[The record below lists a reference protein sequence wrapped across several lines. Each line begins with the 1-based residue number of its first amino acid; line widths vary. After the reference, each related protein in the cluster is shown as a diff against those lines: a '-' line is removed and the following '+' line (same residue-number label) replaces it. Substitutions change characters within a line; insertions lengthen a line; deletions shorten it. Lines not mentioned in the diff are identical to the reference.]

1 MINKPRGTED
11 ILPADTPLWR
21 KIEQTTH
28 DVCKCFGFK
37 EIRTPV
43 FEDTALFQRG
53 VGDTTDVVQKEMYTF
68 EDKGGRSI
76 TLRPEGTASLAR
88 SFIENSLYANPQPTK
103 LYYLISCYRYEKP
116 QSGRLREFHQ
126 FGIECF
132 GGTSDATDA
141 EIITLALTF
150 FNKLGV
156 KNLKL
161 NLNSIG
167 CPVCKKAYNEKLRE
181 YFEAHRE
188 TLCDTCKTRL
198 EKNPMRI
205 IDCKSEICSKLA
217 ENAPKM
223 IDHLCDECSDHFKKT
238 TDYLDAVGIEY
249 TINPDI
255 VRGLDYYTRTVFEIT
270 SDALGAQSTVC
281 GGGRYNGLVEELGG
295 KATEG
300 IGFAVGIER
309 LVMIMKAQGLSD
321 DMQDNIDIFVAS
333 IGNSADVAAQKL
345 VYDLRLKGICA
356 ERDLALRSVKAQ
368 MKFANKLNAKYSVVL
383 GDDEVANNKAIIKN
397 METGET
403 CETATDADS
412 IIAVIRNQEEL
423 KWNLKLCKG

>member
-11 ILPADTPLWR
+11 ILPADSPLWQR
-21 KIEQTTH
+21 IEQIAREA
-28 DVCKCFGFK
+28 CAAYGYR

-76 TLRPEGTASLAR
+76 TLRPEGTASLVR
-88 SFIENSLYANPQPTK
+88 SFIENSLYAEPQPTK
-103 LYYLISCYRYEKP
+103 LCYLISCYRYEKP

-126 FGIECF
+126 FGVECF

-141 EIITLALTF
+141 EIIALAMTF
-150 FNKLGV
+150 FQRLGIQ
-156 KNLKL
+156 NLKL

-167 CPVCKKAYNEKLRE
+167 CPVCKKEYNEKLKA
-181 YFEAHRE
+181 YFSQYRDR
-188 TLCDTCKTRL
+188 LCDTCKGRL

-205 IDCKSEICSKLA
+205 IDCKSEICSEIAKA
-217 ENAPKM
+217 APKM
-223 IDHLCDECSDHFKKT
+223 IDYLCEDCRGHLDKT
-238 TDYLDAVGIEY
+238 LSYLDAMKIPY
-249 TINPDI
+249 RMDPDI

-295 KATEG
+295 KPTEG
-300 IGFAVGIER
+300 IGFAVGLER
-309 LVMIMKAQGLSD
+309 LIMIMKKQGLD
-321 DMQDNIDIFVAS
+321 LAVPKAAPDIFVAA
-333 IGNSADVAAQKL
+333 IGNDADILAQKL
-345 VYDLRLKGICA
+345 VFALRSMGCHA
-356 ERDLALRSVKAQ
+356 ERDLCGRSVKAQ
-368 MKFANKLNAKYSVVL
+368 MKYANKLGATYSMVL
-383 GDDEVANNKAIIKN
+383 GDDETAAGQAELKN

-403 CETATDADS
+403 VSVPLTAEEIYT
-412 IIAVIRNQEEL
+412 IIKHI
-423 KWNLKLCKG
+423 

>member
-11 ILPADTPLWR
+11 ILPIDSPLWQR
-21 KIEQTTH
+21 IEQAARE
-28 DVCKCFGFK
+28 VCAAYGYK

-76 TLRPEGTASLAR
+76 TLRPEGTASLVR
-88 SFIENSLYANPQPTK
+88 SFIENSLYADPQPTK
-103 LYYLISCYRYEKP
+103 LFYLISCYRYEKP

-141 EIITLALTF
+141 EVIALALAF
-150 FNKLGV
+150 FEKLGV
-156 KNLKL
+156 RGLKL

-167 CPVCKKAYNEKLRE
+167 CPVCKKDYNEKLRK
-181 YFEAHRE
+181 YFSQH
-188 TLCDTCKTRL
+188 TDKLCETCKTRL
-198 EKNPMRI
+198 DKNPMRI
-205 IDCKSEICSKLA
+205 IDCKSEICSA
-217 ENAPKM
+217 ISADAPKM
-223 IDHLCDECSDHFKKT
+223 IDHLCEDCQAHLDKT
-238 TDYLDAVGIEY
+238 IQYLNSMGIAY
-249 TINPDI
+249 TIDSTI

-295 KATEG
+295 KPTEG
-300 IGFAVGIER
+300 IGFAAGLER
-309 LVMIMKAQGLSD
+309 LVMIMKSQGLDKDLIADKPSL
-321 DMQDNIDIFVAS
+321 FVAA
-333 IGNSADVAAQKL
+333 IGDVADIAAQKL
-345 VYDLRLKGICA
+345 VFDLRKYGIHA
-356 ERDLALRSVKAQ
+356 ERDLCDRSVKAQ
-368 MKFANKLNAKYSVVL
+368 MKYANKLGAKYSMVL
-383 GDDEVANNKAIIKN
+383 GEDEITANQADIKN

-403 CETATDADS
+403 TSVALTAEAIRS
-412 IIAVIRNQEEL
+412 ILE
-423 KWNLKLCKG
+423 G

>member
-11 ILPADTPLWR
+11 ILPSDSPLWHR
-21 KIEQTTH
+21 IEQAAH
-28 DVCKCFGFK
+28 DVCEKYGFA

-43 FEDTALFQRG
+43 FEDTNLFQRG

-116 QSGRLREFHQ
+116 QAGRLREFHQ

-141 EIITLALTF
+141 EVISLALTF
-150 FNKLGV
+150 FNKLGI
-156 KNLKL
+156 KDLTL
-161 NLNSIG
+161 NINSIG
-167 CPVCKKAYNEKLRE
+167 CPVCKKEYNEKLKA
-181 YFEAHRE
+181 YFEE
-188 TLCDTCKTRL
+188 YKDELCETCKTRL

-205 IDCKSEICSKLA
+205 IDCKSEICSKIA
-217 ENAPKM
+217 EKAPKM
-223 IDHLCDECSDHFKKT
+223 IDNLCDDCKSHFNKT
-238 TDYLDAVGIEY
+238 TTYLDAVGIDY
-249 TINPDI
+249 VINPDI

-295 KATEG
+295 KPTEG

-309 LVMIMKAQGLSD
+309 LVMIMKAQGLADGDSVTP
-321 DMQDNIDIFVAS
+321 DIFVAA
-333 IGNSADVAAQKL
+333 IGDTADTAAQKL
-345 VYDLRLKGICA
+345 VYDLRLCGIKA
-356 ERDLALRSVKAQ
+356 ERDLCNRSVKAQ
-368 MKFANKLNAKYSVVL
+368 MKYANKLGAKFSVVL
-383 GDDEVANNKAIIKN
+383 GDDEITNNHAEIKN
-397 METGET
+397 METGE
-403 CETATDADS
+403 
-412 IIAVIRNQEEL
+412 IISSCVNAEEISELIR
-423 KWNLKLCKG
+423 K